1 MAVQMQICEDQQNI
15 NDKRKPIGNG
25 YSIEWLTDSILIVYR
40 YGIVFKKVAIQ
51 AGIDK
56 RRLVV
61 ELVLEEGVIKSKLA
75 DALNVSRQSIDN
87 WCDTYQ
93 KAGFEGLVNSYKGR
107 REDSRAEISDKLP
120 RGNKA
125 RELEQERSR
134 EREAIQKRQ
143 LTISCE
149 EGESSSQTAQAD
161 IFYESYEFE
170 ENRYAGGFLYWGIFQ
185 YLFNFMQLCESFLGT
200 HAVVVY
206 LFAMMLVHGIG
217 SVEQLK
223 TVFRREFG
231 KVIGIEQVFSIPTL
245 WKMIHDVCDL
255 KASKALLEGFFR
267 RQAANG
273 LVALYWLY
281 IDGHFIPYYGNE
293 RIHRGYY
300 TQRDQMMP
308 GQTEIFVHD
317 CHGQIVYFD
326 IQEGKGNIK
335 EMMIRMSNKWSDYLD
350 NTPPLIIVDRESW
363 GVEHFL
369 AMAGY
374 RFVTWEKFS
383 DYKELVSIPDDKF
396 GCIFHMNGKDYQAY
410 EDKKI
415 YKDNRGNSIELRR
428 VVIWNKSSAKRSAC
442 VAQDDLEDTITIA
455 RAMLGRW
462 GCSENS
468 FKHMGD
474 RCDMHYNPVVDASKE
489 SEKQE
494 VANPDR
500 KELKKEVSQLK
511 KKIAKCEQKLGRLP
525 ISINKDGSVRKS
537 KKRGNLQQEIAQL
550 KEKLTSAENRQKD
563 CPEKVRLDEVKS
575 EETFKELD
583 TEGKNLWDLAEAVV
597 WNSRKKL
604 IGMFAEFLPNPRD
617 MIPVLEAITSSRGWV
632 RSTKETVEIRL
643 EPLDIPRFKAAQ
655 IQLCRAL
662 NEKQIRLQNGKR
674 LLYDVGADPNPTP
687 KMSKN

>member
-1 MAVQMQICEDQQNI
+1 
-15 NDKRKPIGNG
+15 
-25 YSIEWLTDSILIVYR
+25 
-40 YGIVFKKVAIQ
+40 
-51 AGIDK
+51 
-56 RRLVV
+56 
-61 ELVLEEGVIKSKLA
+61 LVLEEGVIKSKLA
-75 DALNVSRQSIDN
+75 EALNVSRQSIDN

-107 REDSRAEISDKLP
+107 REDSRAENSDKLP

-125 RELEQERSR
+125 RQLEQERSR

-143 LTISCE
+143 LSISCE
-149 EGESSSQTAQAD
+149 EEESGSQTAQAD
-161 IFYESYEFE
+161 IFYESYDFE

-206 LFAMMLVHGIG
+206 LFAMMLVHGIE

-293 RIHRGYY
+293 RIHKGYY

-363 GVEHFL
+363 GVRLLQIGPQMGLIFGHFRGRVGTYIIEKAL
-369 AMAGY
+369 AIL
-374 RFVTWEKFS
+374 K
-383 DYKELVSIPDDKF
+383 PDLF
-396 GCIFHMNGKDYQAY
+396 FIQ
-410 EDKKI
+410 
-415 YKDNRGNSIELRR
+415 SP
-428 VVIWNKSSAKRSAC
+428 
-442 VAQDDLEDTITIA
+442 AQLYLSCFESWYIKG
-455 RAMLGRW
+455 LQPNL
-462 GCSENS
+462 NS
-468 FKHMGD
+468 FL
-474 RCDMHYNPVVDASKE
+474 C
-489 SEKQE
+489 
-494 VANPDR
+494 
-500 KELKKEVSQLK
+500 
-511 KKIAKCEQKLGRLP
+511 
-525 ISINKDGSVRKS
+525 
-537 KKRGNLQQEIAQL
+537 
-550 KEKLTSAENRQKD
+550 TSH
-563 CPEKVRLDEVKS
+563 P
-575 EETFKELD
+575 
-583 TEGKNLWDLAEAVV
+583 
-597 WNSRKKL
+597 
-604 IGMFAEFLPNPRD
+604 P
-617 MIPVLEAITSSRGWV
+617 
-632 RSTKETVEIRL
+632 STTRNCL
-643 EPLDIPRFKAAQ
+643 
-655 IQLCRAL
+655 
-662 NEKQIRLQNGKR
+662 
-674 LLYDVGADPNPTP
+674 
-687 KMSKN
+687 